1 MSLSPRRGVA
11 AQDGSQTV
19 SGSLRRVERVNHL
32 HVGRQ
37 CVQGSDGTERGV
49 DIGRFDGGDSHAW
62 VVDPEGHHVE
72 VGFGMR
78 PPIVVQNNGLRASQA
93 ENVDPK
99 GPEAGP
105 DRGDGALDTRDDAPR
120 VGEKCL
126 TIERQLNSSGGTC
139 EQTDC
144 QLALQDGDPLGDCL
158 LRHAQLIG
166 RMLQLSEL
174 GRPGERS
181 QCLGVHW
188 FTLGV
193 HN

>member
-1 MSLSPRRGVA
+1 M
-11 AQDGSQTV
+11 
-19 SGSLRRVERVNHL
+19 NHA

-49 DIGRFDGGDSHAW
+49 DIACFDGGDRRAG

-78 PPIVVQNNGLRASQA
+78 LPIVVQNNGLRASQA

-99 GPEAGP
+99 GTGARP
-105 DRGDGALDTRDDAPR
+105 DRGDGALDTHDDAPR
-120 VGEKCL
+120 VGEKSL
-126 TIERQLNSSGGTC
+126 TIERQLNSSGGTR
-139 EQTDC
+139 EQTDF
-144 QLALQDGDPLGDCL
+144 QLALQGGDPLGDRL
-158 LRHAQLIG
+158 LSHAQLIG
-166 RMLQLSEL
+166 RISQLSEL
-174 GRPGERS
+174 GRPDECS

-188 FTLGV
+188 FTLGM